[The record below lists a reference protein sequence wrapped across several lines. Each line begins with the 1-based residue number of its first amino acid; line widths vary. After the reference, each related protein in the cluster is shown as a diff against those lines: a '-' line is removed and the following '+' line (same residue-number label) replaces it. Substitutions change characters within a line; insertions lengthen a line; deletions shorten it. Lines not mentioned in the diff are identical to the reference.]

1 MMQEQWR
8 GAVAPQLLTRVDD
21 RATRLALAL
30 QSGHG
35 AEPRQELRPPAVLCL
50 DELGQHS
57 ALNDAPPSAPHT
69 AHGDYGGALSPARP
83 RGAHAPGGRNAAG
96 TSLAGGLARRG
107 CVRDAAGGKTPADA
121 TFAFNKQ
128 RAERA
133 WRAERAERAER
144 ELWKRELWKRI
155 LSRVPS
161 SRDLRVSPLVSSEN
175 Y

>member
-69 AHGDYGGALSPARP
+69 AHGDYGGA
-83 RGAHAPGGRNAAG
+83 HAPDGRNAAG

-107 CVRDAAGGKTPADA
+107 RVRDAAGGKTPADA
-121 TFAFNKQ
+121 TFAFDKQ
-128 RAERA
+128 RAERV

-161 SRDLRVSPLVSSEN
+161 SRDSCVSPLVSSEN